1 MWLFLTT
8 GAVNKN
14 IIKQKK
20 IVQTIID
27 IIFEEFL
34 TLYQNFFSPQGK
46 RSIIISNKHGVYE
59 LPHELLNDLKLRTLG
74 S

>member
-27 IIFEEFL
+27 IIFEDFL
-34 TLYQNFFSPQGK
+34 TLYQHFFSPQGK